1 VPNAYSYALRTITMS
16 CKFPYVR
23 APMGLGGAAYPSWM
37 TMPPVYWPGSEQVVG
52 MASSTPWM
60 WLGLL
65 AVALAARSMWRIV
78 RRREAWEPRTT
89 AFVWAVVVLSVAGS
103 VTLMTALTVVL
114 ATMRYLG
121 DIAGAIALLGGLGA
135 WSLHM
140 FVSKRTALRR
150 VAAGLCWLLAGTSIA
165 VGLGFGIEGQYKHF
179 RLNNPALLQK
189 LEQRLSVC
197 DGARS

>member
-1 VPNAYSYALRTITMS
+1 
-16 CKFPYVR
+16 
-23 APMGLGGAAYPSWM
+23 
-37 TMPPVYWPGSEQVVG
+37 
-52 MASSTPWM
+52 
-60 WLGLL
+60 LL

-78 RRREAWEPRTT
+78 RRRQAWEPRTT

-121 DIAGAIALLGGLGA
+121 DIAGAVALLGGLGA

-140 FVSKRTALRR
+140 VVSKRTALRR
-150 VAAGLCWLLAGTSIA
+150 VAAGFCWLLAGTSIA

-179 RLNNPALLQK
+179 RLHNPALLQK

-197 DGARS
+197 SGAHS